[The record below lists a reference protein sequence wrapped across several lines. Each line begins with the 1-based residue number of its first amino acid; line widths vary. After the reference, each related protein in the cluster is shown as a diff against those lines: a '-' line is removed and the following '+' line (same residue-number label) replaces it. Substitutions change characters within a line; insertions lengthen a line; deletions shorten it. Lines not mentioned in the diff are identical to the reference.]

1 MEPKQPNRTSRR
13 RGGRP
18 SLLSQGVIV
27 AAAQRII
34 DTEADGSLSMRRL
47 ARELAITPMALYH
60 HVRDKDELLMLLL
73 ETKARNMPRPPLPP
87 DPRERLVTSSQLLY
101 DMLADCPFLGE
112 ILSSDDLLTASNLW
126 IIEAMLEAAV
136 ECGFE
141 PAQAVGVYRVIWHYT
156 AGELMV
162 RHTHAR
168 RLAQLGQTPYRERAF
183 ADMEPTGLPRLH
195 ALADRWTELT
205 ARNTHR
211 EGLEGIVRGFLHGV
225 EPPAPGSAHTGEGP
239 AG

>member
-1 MEPKQPNRTSRR
+1 MEPKQPSSSRRR

-18 SLLSQGVIV
+18 SLLSQDVIV

-34 DTEADGSLSMRRL
+34 DTEVHGSLSMRRL

-73 ETKARNMPRPPLPP
+73 ETKARNVPRPPLPA
-87 DPRERLVTSSQLLY
+87 DPRERLVMSSQLLY

-112 ILSSDDLLTASNLW
+112 ILSSDDLMTASNLW

-141 PAQAVGVYRVIWHYT
+141 PAHAVGVYRVIWHYT

-168 RLAQLGQTPYRERAF
+168 RLAQLEQRPYRERAF

-211 EGLEGIVRGFLHGV
+211 EGLEGIVRGFLRGL
-225 EPPAPGSAHTGEGP
+225 EPPSPPATHARDRTTG
-239 AG
+239 

>member
-1 MEPKQPNRTSRR
+1 MEPKQPNRDRR
-13 RGGRP
+13 RKVGRP
-18 SLLSQGVIV
+18 PLLSQGVIV
-27 AAAQRII
+27 AAAQHII

-73 ETKARNMPRPPLPP
+73 EAKARNVPKPPLPA
-87 DPRERLVTSSQLLY
+87 DPRERLVMSSQLLY
-101 DMLADCPFLGE
+101 DMLAGCPFLSE
-112 ILSSDDLLTASNLW
+112 ILSSDDLMTASNLW

-136 ECGFE
+136 ECGFD

-156 AGELMV
+156 AGELTV
-162 RHTHAR
+162 LHTHAR
-168 RLAQLGQTPYRERAF
+168 RLAQLEQTPYRERAF
-183 ADMEPTGLPRLH
+183 ADVDSAQLPHLH
-195 ALADRWTELT
+195 ALADRWAELT

-211 EGLEGIVRGFLHGV
+211 EGLEGIVLGFLCGLE
-225 EPPAPGSAHTGEGP
+225 EPPPPATHAEGWP